1 MSYTLVLEWMPGDLY
16 MSAVT
21 ARCTAPTSSYSVVWL
36 PPNKVYQITLYC
48 GSTSLVSFLV
58 GAFRGKAWSYMS
70 STTLLSLGNL
80 SVWYTAN
87 HPVLSDFSLDLGTN
101 EVVGLIGLNG
111 AGKTTFIKTV
121 AGLLPG
127 YHLDSAVWEGQPF
140 AFRDKAFKRSRYI
153 VFAEDRSFQYFTFR
167 EYLAY
172 VAASYDVPLP
182 DVTGLVKGFHF
193 EDYTDVLLKELSTGN
208 LKKAYLITAFALRPK
223 LLLLD
228 EPVNGLDFQSTEFL
242 YQLMGGYKQYGTLLF
257 SSHIL
262 ESICLTCDRVLV
274 LEHGRISQTFTGA
287 EIAAGNIR
295 EVLTDEEHH

>member
-1 MSYTLVLEWMPGDLY
+1 MDS
-16 MSAVT
+16 
-21 ARCTAPTSSYSVVWL
+21 
-36 PPNKVYQITLYC
+36 
-48 GSTSLVSFLV
+48 
-58 GAFRGKAWSYMS
+58 KA
-70 STTLLSLGNL
+70 LLSLSNL
-80 SVWYTAN
+80 SVWYTAG
-87 HPVLSDFSLDLGTN
+87 HPVLSGLSLDLGEH

-127 YHLDSAVWEGQPF
+127 YRLDSAAWDGYSF
-140 AFRDKAFKRSRYI
+140 SFRDKAFKRNRYI

-172 VAASYDVPLP
+172 VAASYGVPLP
-182 DVTGLVKGFHF
+182 DVSDLIRGFHF
-193 EDYTDVLLKELSTGN
+193 EDYANVLLKELSTGN

-228 EPVNGLDFQSTEFL
+228 EPVNGLDFQSTEYL
-242 YQLMGGYKQYGTLLF
+242 YQLMAGYKQYGTLLF

-262 ESICLTCDRVLV
+262 ESICLTSDRVLV
-274 LEHGRISQTFTGA
+274 LEQGRISRTFTGA

-295 EVLTDEEHH
+295 EVLADDEHH